1 MARKIPK
8 IAVYKFASCDGCQL
22 SIVDLE
28 DELLEIGQR
37 FEIAYFMEVTR
48 AVKKGP
54 YDVGLVEGSISTPH
68 DVELIKSIRKDCKK
82 LVAIG
87 ACATAGGIQ
96 ALRNWASVEEFSKYV
111 YAKPECIQTLEKSSP
126 ISEYVQVDLELRGC
140 PVNKY
145 QLLEVLSAL
154 LAGRKPNTP
163 TYSVCMEC
171 KRKGNV
177 CVTVAKGIPCLGPVV
192 QAGCGALCPTY
203 SRGCYGCFGPMESPN
218 VKSLASKFIELGM
231 NKKDIVL
238 MFREFTGWSKEFRE
252 VDRLIEE

>member
-111 YAKPECIQTLEKSSP
+111 YAKPEYIQTLEKSSP
-126 ISEYVQVDLELRGC
+126 ISEYVQV
-140 PVNKY
+140 
-145 QLLEVLSAL
+145 
-154 LAGRKPNTP
+154 
-163 TYSVCMEC
+163 
-171 KRKGNV
+171 
-177 CVTVAKGIPCLGPVV
+177 
-192 QAGCGALCPTY
+192 
-203 SRGCYGCFGPMESPN
+203 
-218 VKSLASKFIELGM
+218 
-231 NKKDIVL
+231 
-238 MFREFTGWSKEFRE
+238 
-252 VDRLIEE
+252 